1 MGKYDR
7 LYVKP
12 FTRATSAW
20 ANAVVSALNELDERI
35 SEVGTPF
42 DPEHLT
48 ENIIPEYDL
57 ALDIG
62 DPTHRFY
69 AYYGYL
75 GFFDGDLYVQG
86 KRVIKDEDPV
96 NIYDIFPP
104 AQDKIEEAFYDALSS
119 SEPRVDV
126 AVILDPA
133 RQTIEQAFYDALSRG
148 IIIAGPTDQYGNVR
162 VVVANAFT
170 PVSTSIHVTAN
181 ENTSGVELSLIVD
194 GRPNVNVAY
203 YTDTFATLI
212 IEVSNDGVN
221 WFARYDNTVNGSGVV
236 AFNDNA
242 FRWVR
247 ARVPDTDV
255 EVYLEISAS
264 R

>member
-35 SEVGTPF
+35 SEVGEPF

-69 AYYGYL
+69 AYYGYY

-96 NIYDIFPP
+96 NIYDIFQP
-104 AQDKIEEAFYDALSS
+104 AQDKIGQAVADALSK
-119 SEPRVDV
+119 
-126 AVILDPA
+126 
-133 RQTIEQAFYDALSRG
+133 G
-148 IIIAGPTDQYGNVR
+148 IVIAGPTDPYGNVR
-162 VVVANAFT
+162 VAVANAFT
-170 PVSTSIHVTAN
+170 PVSTSIHVTAD
-181 ENTSGVELSLIVD
+181 ENTNGVELSLIID

-203 YTDTFATLI
+203 YTDTFATLV
-212 IEVSNDGVN
+212 IEFSNDGVN
-221 WFARYDNTVNGSGVV
+221 WFSRYNDTVSGSGIV
-236 AFNDNA
+236 AFGDNA

-247 ARVPDTDV
+247 ARVPDTGV

>member
-20 ANAVVSALNELDERI
+20 ANAIVSALNELDEK
-35 SEVGTPF
+35 TTNP
-42 DPEHLT
+42 DLTHLKT
-48 ENIIPEYDL
+48 DIIPEYDL
-57 ALDIG
+57 AYDIG

-96 NIYDIFPP
+96 NIYDIFQP
-104 AQDKIEEAFYDALSS
+104 AQDKLIE
-119 SEPRVDV
+119 
-126 AVILDPA
+126 
-133 RQTIEQAFYDALSRG
+133 AFYDALSRG
-148 IIIAGPTDQYGNVR
+148 IIIVGPTDPYGNVR
-162 VVVANAFT
+162 VSIENAFR
-170 PVSTSIHVTAN
+170 PVSTSISVSAS

-194 GRPNVNVAY
+194 GRPNVNIAY
-203 YTDTFATLI
+203 SVNGTATLI

-221 WFARYDNTVNGSGVV
+221 WFPRYSGTVSGSGVV
-236 AFNDNA
+236 TFGDNA
-242 FRWVR
+242 FKWIRVS
-247 ARVPDTDV
+247 VPDTGID
-255 EVYLEISAS
+255 VYLEISAG

>member
-1 MGKYDR
+1 MGRFDR
-7 LYVKP
+7 LFVKP

-20 ANAVVSALNELDERI
+20 ANAVVSALNELDDRI
-35 SEVGTPF
+35 NALGEPF

-62 DPTHRFY
+62 DPARRFY

-96 NIYDIFPP
+96 NIYDIFQP
-104 AQDKIEEAFYDALSS
+104 AQDKLVGAFYDAL
-119 SEPRVDV
+119 
-126 AVILDPA
+126 
-133 RQTIEQAFYDALSRG
+133 TKG
-148 IIIAGPTDQYGNVR
+148 IIIVGPTDAYGNVR
-162 VVVANAFT
+162 VSIENAFR

-181 ENTSGVELSLIVD
+181 ENTEGVQLSLIVD

-203 YTDTFATLI
+203 NVEEVASLV

-221 WFARYDNTVNGSGVV
+221 WFPRYDDTVSGSGVV
-236 AFNDNA
+236 TFNDNA
-242 FRWVR
+242 FKWVR
-247 ARVPDTDV
+247 ATVPDTDI